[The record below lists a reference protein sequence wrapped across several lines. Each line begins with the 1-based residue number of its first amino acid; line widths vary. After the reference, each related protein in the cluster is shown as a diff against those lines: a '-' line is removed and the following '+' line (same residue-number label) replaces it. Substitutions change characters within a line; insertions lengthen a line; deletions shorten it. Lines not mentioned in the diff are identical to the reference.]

1 LSGPAKPASA
11 DALAAA
17 KAKAE
22 RTYNAAADSFDAAP
36 LAFWDRFG
44 RGTIERLSLRPGAR
58 VLDVACGS
66 GASALPAAH
75 AVGVDGRVLAV
86 DLAADLLELGRAKA
100 AAQGLTTIEFRR
112 GDMTALGLPD
122 GGFDAVVC
130 VFGIFFVPDMEA
142 QVAELWRLVAPGG
155 QLAITTWGPG
165 FAAPAYGL
173 WQAHVQRL
181 RPDLH
186 SSFNPWDRI
195 TTVDAV
201 RKLMAD
207 GGVPVAHVQGYD
219 ALQALYGAEDFWTIV
234 KGSGLRWVIEQMRD
248 DEAQRLHDSVIADL
262 ERLGVGS
269 VETNVIYARARRR
282 NRIDA

>member
-1 LSGPAKPASA
+1 MSPPANA
-11 DALAAA
+11 DALVAAR
-17 KAKAE
+17 AKAE
-22 RTYNAAADSFDAAP
+22 RTYNATADCFDAAP

-44 RGTIERLSLRPGAR
+44 RGTIERLSLRTGQR
-58 VLDVACGS
+58 VLDVCCGS
-66 GASALPAAH
+66 GASALPAAR
-75 AVGVDGRVLAV
+75 AVGADGRVLAV

-100 AAQGLTTIEFRR
+100 ATQGLTNIEFRR

-122 GGFDAVVC
+122 HGFDAVVC

-155 QLAITTWGPG
+155 QLAITTWGPDFG
-165 FAAPAYGL
+165 APAYGL

-207 GGVPVAHVQGYD
+207 GGVPVAHVEPYD
-219 ALQALYGAEDFWTIV
+219 ALQAIYGAEDFWTIA

-248 DEAQRLHDSVIADL
+248 DEAQQLHAAVIADL

-282 NRIDA
+282 